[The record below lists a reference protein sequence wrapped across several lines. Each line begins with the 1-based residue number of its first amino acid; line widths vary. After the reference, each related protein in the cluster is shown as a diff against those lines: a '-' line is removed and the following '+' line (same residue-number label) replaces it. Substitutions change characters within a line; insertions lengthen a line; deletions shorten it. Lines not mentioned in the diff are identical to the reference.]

1 MSDWMDPSQPLAK
14 FRRRRKVQGRD
25 VKVIITSRNSTTGT
39 GKSTLAVWCALCWDK
54 FGFDISKATLDPQGY
69 IDRYLDLR
77 PGECLIMDEA
87 EQLDARRSMSQKNL
101 DFAERWM
108 ELRYKQVD
116 SILTM
121 PTSSALDKRLEEL
134 ADVWINVTAPGH
146 ADVYKT
152 TVNDRSK
159 EINQIPMQTLT
170 WPDISDHH
178 IKQDLDELKEE
189 KVEEKNEIQ
198 KEAEGRDPQQIQ
210 KETRDSIIQDFYEST
225 DLSQRQVA
233 EAVDLVPSTVN
244 NILN

>member
-1 MSDWMDPSQPLAK
+1 MDPDQPLAK
-14 FRRRRKVQGRD
+14 FRRKRKAQGRD

-39 GKSTLAVWCALCWDK
+39 GKSTLAVWLALNWDNN
-54 FGFDISKATLDPQGY
+54 GFDISKATLDPQSY
-69 IDRYLDLR
+69 IDRYLECL

-87 EQLDARRSMSQKNL
+87 EQLDARRSMAQQNL

-108 ELRYKQVD
+108 ELRYKMVD

-134 ADVWINVTAPGH
+134 ADVWINVVSPGV
-146 ADVYKT
+146 ADVYNT
-152 TVNDRSK
+152 TVNDKTK

-198 KEAEGRDPQQIQ
+198 KEAEGRDPQKIK
-210 KETRDSIIQDFYEST
+210 KETRDELIQGFYDHS
-225 DLSQRQVA
+225 DLSQRDIA
-233 EAVDLVPSTVN
+233 EIVSLDVSTVN
-244 NILN
+244 RLLD

>member
-1 MSDWMDPSQPLAK
+1 M
-14 FRRRRKVQGRD
+14 
-25 VKVIITSRNSTTGT
+25 
-39 GKSTLAVWCALCWDK
+39 CWDK
-54 FGFDISKATLDPQGY
+54 FGFDISKATLNPQGY
-69 IDRYLDLR
+69 IDRYLELR

-87 EQLDARRSMSQKNL
+87 EQLDARRSMAQKNL

-134 ADVWINVTAPGH
+134 ADVWINVTSPGH
-146 ADVYKT
+146 ADVFKT

-170 WPDISDHH
+170 WPDISGHH
-178 IKQDLDELKEE
+178 IKQDLDDLKEV

-210 KETRDSIIQDFYEST
+210 KETRDDIIRSVYDECDIT
-225 DLSQRQVA
+225 QRDIA
-233 EAVDLVPSTVN
+233 SAVDLTQPTVN
-244 NILN
+244 TILNTDD

>member
-1 MSDWMDPSQPLAK
+1 MDPDQPLAK
-14 FRRRRKVQGRD
+14 FRRKRKAQGRD

-39 GKSTLAVWCALCWDK
+39 GKSTLAVWLALNWDNN
-54 FGFDISKATLDPQGY
+54 GFDISKATLNPQSY
-69 IDRYLDLR
+69 IDRYLECL

-87 EQLDARRSMSQKNL
+87 EQLDARRSMAQQNL

-108 ELRYKQVD
+108 ELRYKMVD

-134 ADVWINVTAPGH
+134 ADVWINVVSPGV
-146 ADVYKT
+146 ADVYNT
-152 TVNDRSK
+152 TVNDKTK

-198 KEAEGRDPQQIQ
+198 KEAEGRDPQQI
-210 KETRDSIIQDFYEST
+210 KKDTRNDLIRSVYDECDITQS
-225 DLSQRQVA
+225 DLSS
-233 EAVDLVPSTVN
+233 AVDVN
-244 NILN
+244 QSMVSQILNKSD